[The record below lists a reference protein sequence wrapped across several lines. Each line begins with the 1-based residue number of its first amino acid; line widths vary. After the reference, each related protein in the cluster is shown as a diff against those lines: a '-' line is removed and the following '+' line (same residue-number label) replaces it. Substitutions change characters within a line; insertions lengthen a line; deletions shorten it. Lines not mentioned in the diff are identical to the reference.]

1 MQEDI
6 VSVVSN
12 KMKHIYRNLDHQ
24 IANEHEGETTCEKR
38 GNVSFAMD
46 KRAVLERLS
55 KRLRSTFTKTKNVQ
69 KKSTFSK
76 EVFHS
81 TEKYTQHERVFMK
94 DWPDK

>member
-24 IANEHEGETTCEKR
+24 IANVHEGETTCEKR
-38 GNVSFAMD
+38 VNVSFAMD
-46 KRAVLERLS
+46 KRAVLERLA
-55 KRLRSTFTKTKNVQ
+55 KRLRSTFTITKSVQ

-81 TEKYTQHERVFMK
+81 TEKYSQHKRVFMK
-94 DWPDK
+94 DWPNK